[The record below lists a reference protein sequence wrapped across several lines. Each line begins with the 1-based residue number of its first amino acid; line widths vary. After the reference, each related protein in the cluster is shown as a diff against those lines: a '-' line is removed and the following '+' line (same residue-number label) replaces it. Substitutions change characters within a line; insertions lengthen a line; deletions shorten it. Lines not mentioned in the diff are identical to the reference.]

1 MGQLNWIR
9 YVTNN
14 KLQVSS
20 NTTSIQRDDDEESVC
35 FVGVMGLEEVIARKR
50 QKAEVDGEV
59 VNVDDN
65 VQDGK
70 TPAKKQRIG

>member
-1 MGQLNWIR
+1 MSWGIR

-35 FVGVMGLEEVIARKR
+35 FVGVTGLEEVIARWR
-50 QKAEVDGEV
+50 QKAEVDGKV
-59 VNVDDN
+59 VNVDVMFRMERCQPKN
-65 VQDGK
+65 NG
-70 TPAKKQRIG
+70 